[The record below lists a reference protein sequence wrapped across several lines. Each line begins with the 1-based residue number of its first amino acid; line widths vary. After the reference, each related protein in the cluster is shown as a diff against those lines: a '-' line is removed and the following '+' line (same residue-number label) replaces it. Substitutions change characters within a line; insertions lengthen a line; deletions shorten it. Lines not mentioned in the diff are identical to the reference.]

1 MSSTSISSPP
11 RNRGS
16 RRSVSRRR
24 DQFTHRG
31 ELDLLLVDDHLAA
44 RYNVWALLRFK
55 RGIRAIHTAD
65 SSIEALTLARR
76 HRPHVCLI
84 SATLG
89 RGEALG
95 LAFKIKHLMHPPRTL
110 IYADAIDTRVTGT
123 AILAGADGVLWRYA
137 DPQQHARVIRRVA
150 SGEQH
155 FPNLR
160 SDELL
165 ALLDRVDDRDRPIVA
180 MLLERIPRDD
190 IARTLG
196 ISARAVELRRQSI
209 LKRLDD
215 PHARAG
221 ARARSALSLS
231 SGLDRYEISILDA
244 RPLMTTAYPPFRV
257 DAGADDLTAAAIA
270 MPPAHATTGAPAA
283 HPQAT

>member
-11 RNRGS
+11 RSRGS
-16 RRSVSRRR
+16 RRSVSRRG
-24 DQFTHRG
+24 DQLTHRG

-44 RYNVWALLRFK
+44 RYNLWALLRFK
-55 RGIRAIHTAD
+55 RGIRTIHTAN

-89 RGEALG
+89 HGEALS
-95 LAFKIKHLMHPPRTL
+95 LASKLKHLMYPPRAL
-110 IYADAIDTRVTGT
+110 IFADAIDAHVTGA

-160 SDELL
+160 SDEVF

-196 ISARAVELRRQSI
+196 ISARAVERRRQSI
-209 LKRLDD
+209 LKRLGNTHVRDD
-215 PHARAG
+215 PRAG
-221 ARARSALSLS
+221 ELNLS
-231 SGLDRYEISILDA
+231 SRLDCQE
-244 RPLMTTAYPPFRV
+244 RPQPPIGGQLMPRA
-257 DAGADDLTAAAIA
+257 
-270 MPPAHATTGAPAA
+270 
-283 HPQAT
+283 

>member
-11 RNRGS
+11 RNSGS
-16 RRSVSRRR
+16 QRSVIRRGN
-24 DQFTHRG
+24 QLTHRG

-89 RGEALG
+89 HGQALS
-95 LAFKIKHLMHPPRTL
+95 LASKIKHSMHPPATL
-110 IYADAIDTRVTGT
+110 MFADAIDAQVTGA
-123 AILAGADGVLWRYA
+123 AILAGADGVLWRYG

-160 SDELL
+160 ADEVR

-190 IARTLG
+190 IAQTLG
-196 ISARAVELRRQSI
+196 ISARAVERRRQRI
-209 LKRLDD
+209 LTRLAAPRARDDRRAGECRLSNRLD
-215 PHARAG
+215 G
-221 ARARSALSLS
+221 
-231 SGLDRYEISILDA
+231 
-244 RPLMTTAYPPFRV
+244 
-257 DAGADDLTAAAIA
+257 
-270 MPPAHATTGAPAA
+270 
-283 HPQAT
+283 